1 MSMTPRIITD
11 GLEFPEGPLEL
22 PGGDILV
29 TEIRAGRLSRVRPD
43 GTKSVFAVTGGGPNG
58 AALGP
63 DGAFSSPRTAAF
75 AGSSASCRMGRPSP
89 ARATSLPIT
98 SAGRSNV

>member
-1 MSMTPRIITD
+1 MEMTASIITD

-29 TEIRAGRLSRVRPD
+29 TEIRAGRLTRVRPD
-43 GTKSVFAVTGGGPNG
+43 GAKSLYAVTGGGPNG

-63 DGAFSSPRTAAF
+63 DGNVFVTQNGGFQWIERVLPDGSRL
-75 AGSSASCRMGRPSP
+75 AGPGDQP
-89 ARATSLPIT
+89 AD
-98 SAGRSNV
+98 